1 MSNSKKPKG
10 KLIIIGGHENRD
22 GEAKILEEVAK
33 ETKRRKGSL
42 VIVTVAT
49 QFPEEVNQEY
59 VEIFKKLGVEKIE
72 LLDIRER
79 EQAKEPAYV
88 QKLDAAVTVFF
99 TGGDQ
104 LRLTSQIGDSLVFER
119 MREMFKKGHTLVGTS
134 AGAAAMSETMLIG
147 GPSDKSSEISTLALA
162 PGLGLIKGLVIDTHF
177 AERGRIGRLLG
188 VVAQNPRNLGVGID
202 EDTAIVV
209 EGEERFRV
217 VGSGGVYVVD
227 GADISYSSLS
237 EKHPEGIITI
247 HDVKLHV
254 LGTGDEFDLVERKP
268 IVVEPEGEVA

>member
-1 MSNSKKPKG
+1 MAKKQKG

-22 GEAKILEEVAK
+22 GDPKILEEVAQAAIK
-33 ETKRRKGSL
+33 KNGSL

-49 QFPEEVNQEY
+49 NSPEKISQEY
-59 VEIFKKLGVEKIE
+59 VGVFKGIGVMKIE

-79 EQAKEPAYV
+79 DEAKEIGHV
-88 QKLDAAVTVFF
+88 QKLDDAAVVFF

-104 LRLTSQIGDSLVFER
+104 LRLTSQIGDSLVFQR
-119 MREMFKKGHTLVGTS
+119 MREMFEDGHTIVGTS

-147 GPSDKSSEISTLALA
+147 GPSDQSGEISTLAMA
-162 PGLGLIKGLVIDTHF
+162 PGLGLIKNIVVDTHF

-209 EGEERFRV
+209 EGDEQFRV
-217 VGSGGVYVVD
+217 IGSGAVYVVD
-227 GADISYSSLS
+227 GSDVSYSSLS
-237 EKHPEGIITI
+237 EKHPEGVISIY
-247 HDVKLHV
+247 DVKLHV
-254 LGTGDEFDLVERKP
+254 LGEGDQFDLINRRPV
-268 IVVEPEGEVA
+268 VVETESEPA